1 MIRKSD
7 IRNGVIIFIITFIII
22 SLSILYF
29 GFYDRRTMGYNEPLS
44 WNEYLSHLPGLI
56 IILLLSTAILVILIH
71 HWEDQKQKEIES
83 ARKRIE
89 DRKKNKKERK
99 LKEITFPTRMIVCKL
114 PHKKSN

>member
-44 WNEYLSHLPGLI
+44 WKEYLSHLPGLI
-56 IILLLSTAILVILIH
+56 IILLLSTVILVVLIH

-89 DRKKNKKERK
+89 DKKKKEEERK
-99 LKEITFPTRMIVCKL
+99 LKKNNFPDKNDEENDL
-114 PHKKSN
+114 